1 MPQHDPI
8 ADMLDRYVD
17 RDELAGAAT
26 VVFRHG
32 RVVQSCA
39 RGWRDREAL
48 DLMEGDAIY
57 RIASMTK
64 PITSVAA
71 MMLVD
76 EGRIG
81 LDEPITAWAPEF
93 RDMRVLRTV
102 DGPLDDTEAAERAIT
117 FRDLLTHRSGL
128 TYGSFHDGPIASAH
142 LAALGSDIDSQ
153 LDPDAWMVALAGLPL
168 IDQPG
173 RGFHYG
179 NSTDVLGLLIA
190 RIEGECLGDVLRR
203 RIFAPLGMADTG
215 FAVPSLKAHRMAR
228 LYGFDDESRL
238 VVRPGGGADAGA
250 LLERRP
256 LGMTFV
262 SGGAGLWSTLQD
274 YLRFAG
280 LFLGDGTA
288 GGARLLR
295 PETLKQMMTNQLTE
309 GQRAQ
314 ARIMGQPIFAGH
326 GFGFGLAVVMEPEHA
341 SVTLC
346 NGQVGTVGWPGAYGG
361 WWQAD
366 PSDQRIMIFLAQN
379 LLDQGQM
386 ATGFGLCV
394 YGAIGEFHGLA
405 AKL

>member
-1 MPQHDPI
+1 MPHQDSI
-8 ADMLDRYVD
+8 ADMLDGYID
-17 RDELAGAAT
+17 REDLAGAAT
-26 VVFRHG
+26 VVCRQG
-32 RVVQSCA
+32 QVVQSCA

-48 DLMEGDAIY
+48 DFLEGDAIF
-57 RIASMTK
+57 RIASMSK

-71 MMLVD
+71 MMLVE
-76 EGRIG
+76 EGAIV

-93 RDMRVLRTV
+93 ADMWVMQSV
-102 DGPLDDTEAAERAIT
+102 DGSLDDSIPAVREIT
-117 FRDLLTHRSGL
+117 FRDLLTHRAGL
-128 TYGSFHDGPIASAH
+128 TYGSFHAGRIAAAH
-142 LAALGSDIDSQ
+142 LAALGSDIDSP
-153 LDPDAWMVALAGLPL
+153 LEPDAWIAALAGLPL

-179 NSTDVLGLLIA
+179 HSTDVLGFLIA
-190 RIEGECLGDVLRR
+190 RIEGEPLGEVLRR

-215 FAVPSLKAHRMAR
+215 FAVPPLKAHRVAH
-228 LYGFDDESRL
+228 LYGFDEAGKL
-238 VVRPGGGADAGA
+238 EVRPEGGSGAGA

-280 LFLGDGTA
+280 LFLGDGMA
-288 GGARLLR
+288 GGMRLLR
-295 PETLKQMMTNQLTE
+295 PETLQQMMTNQLTE
-309 GQRAQ
+309 DQRAQ

-326 GFGFGLAVVMEPEHA
+326 GFGLGLAVVMEPEHA

-366 PSDQRIMIFLAQN
+366 PSDQRIMIFLTQN
-379 LLDQGQM
+379 LLDPGQM
-386 ATGFGLCV
+386 ATGIGLGV
-394 YGAIGEFHGLA
+394 YGAIGEFHRLA
-405 AKL
+405 AKP

>member
-142 LAALGSDIDSQ
+142 LAALGSDIDSP

>member
-8 ADMLDRYVD
+8 ADMLDLYVD

-102 DGPLDDTEAAERAIT
+102 DGPLDDTVAAERAIT

-142 LAALGSDIDSQ
+142 LAALGSDIDSP
-153 LDPDAWMVALAGLPL
+153 LDPDAWMAALAGLPL

-215 FAVPSLKAHRMAR
+215 FAVPPLKAHRMAH
-228 LYGFDDESRL
+228 LYGFDDAGRL

-250 LLERRP
+250 LMERRP

-326 GFGFGLAVVMEPEHA
+326 GFGFGLAVVMEPDHA

-386 ATGFGLCV
+386 ATGFGLGV